1 MTALEITNLNWDGTE
16 LVVISGCSSG
26 KGLKKTGEGVYGL
39 NRAIIV
45 AGAKSSLLSLWDV
58 DDKATAL
65 FMENFYIKLKNGI
78 SRSKALYE
86 TQKEF
91 RNHPIEA
98 WRHPN
103 IWAAFQLSGDWRPIN
118 W

>member
-58 DDKATAL
+58 DDKATSL

-91 RNHPIEA
+91 RKHPIEA

-103 IWAAFQLSGDWRPIN
+103 VWAAFQLSGDWRPIDF
-118 W
+118 